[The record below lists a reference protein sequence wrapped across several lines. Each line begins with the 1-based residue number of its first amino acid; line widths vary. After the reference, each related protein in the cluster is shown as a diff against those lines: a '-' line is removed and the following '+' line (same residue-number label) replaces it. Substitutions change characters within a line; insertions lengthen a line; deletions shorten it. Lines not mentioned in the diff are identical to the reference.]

1 MKDSITITR
10 TELKKIARLADFADW
25 YLDGMETSNDAYKND
40 RDDILEAHAVIQD
53 LWALFNTVS

>member
-1 MKDSITITR
+1 MRDSITITQ

-25 YLDGMETSNDAYKND
+25 YLDGMETSNEAYKSD
-40 RDDILEAHAVIQD
+40 RDDILEAHAVLQD